1 MRRVSIAI
9 AVCFVLA
16 LAISVV
22 GQGRDLDAIMKEIGP
37 LWQTPQTGLNAA
49 LDSPTPDYAKIATD
63 AAKLQSLFT
72 EAEAQ
77 FSKMKMTE
85 AAGFAKAAARR
96 RRRHCKRS
104 QGRKTRRCESVCDVD
119 RSVQGLP
126 REISRER
133 WRWWFQAEDAVVQ
146 EFLTVLK

>member
-37 LWQTPQTGLNAA
+37 LWQTPQTGLNAS
-49 LDSPTPDYAKIATD
+49 LGSPMPDYAKIAAD
-63 AAKLQSLFT
+63 AAKLQSLFM

-77 FSKMKMTE
+77 FSKMKMAEAVAFAKTAGD
-85 AAGFAKAAARR
+85 AAGATAKEAKTGKLADAKASATSIGQ
-96 RRRHCKRS
+96 CKACHAKYR
-104 QGRKTRRCESVCDVD
+104 ESD
-119 RSVQGLP
+119 GAGG
-126 REISRER
+126 
-133 WRWWFQAEDAVVQ
+133 FK
-146 EFLTVLK
+146 LKMQ

>member
-37 LWQTPQTGLNAA
+37 LWQTPQTGLNASLGSA
-49 LDSPTPDYAKIATD
+49 TPDYAKIATD

-72 EAEAQ
+72 EA
-77 FSKMKMTE
+77 
-85 AAGFAKAAARR
+85 
-96 RRRHCKRS
+96 
-104 QGRKTRRCESVCDVD
+104 
-119 RSVQGLP
+119 
-126 REISRER
+126 
-133 WRWWFQAEDAVVQ
+133 
-146 EFLTVLK
+146 

>member
-37 LWQTPQTGLNAA
+37 LWQTPQTGLAA
-49 LDSPTPDYAKIATD
+49 TLGGATPDYAKIATD

-77 FSKMKMTE
+77 FTKMKMTE
-85 AAGFAKAAARR
+85 AAGFAKTAGDAAGATAKEAKTGKLADAKASATSIGQ
-96 RRRHCKRS
+96 CKACHAKFR
-104 QGRKTRRCESVCDVD
+104 ESD
-119 RSVQGLP
+119 GAGG
-126 REISRER
+126 
-133 WRWWFQAEDAVVQ
+133 FK
-146 EFLTVLK
+146 LKMQ

>member
-37 LWQTPQTGLNAA
+37 LWQTPQTGLNAS
-49 LDSPTPDYAKIATD
+49 LGSPMPDYAKIAAD
-63 AAKLQSLFT
+63 AAKLQSLFM

-77 FSKMKMTE
+77 FAKMKMTE
-85 AAGFAKAAARR
+85 AVAFAKTAGDAAGATAKEAKTGKLADAKASATSIGQ
-96 RRRHCKRS
+96 CKACHAKYR
-104 QGRKTRRCESVCDVD
+104 ESD
-119 RSVQGLP
+119 GAGG
-126 REISRER
+126 
-133 WRWWFQAEDAVVQ
+133 FK
-146 EFLTVLK
+146 LKMQ

>member
-49 LDSPTPDYAKIATD
+49 LGSPMPDYAKIAAD
-63 AAKLQSLFT
+63 AEKLRSLFT

-85 AAGFAKAAARR
+85 AAGFAKGAADAAGATAKEAKTGKLADAKASATSIGQ
-96 RRRHCKRS
+96 CKACHAKYR
-104 QGRKTRRCESVCDVD
+104 ESD
-119 RSVQGLP
+119 GAGG
-126 REISRER
+126 
-133 WRWWFQAEDAVVQ
+133 FK
-146 EFLTVLK
+146 LKMQ